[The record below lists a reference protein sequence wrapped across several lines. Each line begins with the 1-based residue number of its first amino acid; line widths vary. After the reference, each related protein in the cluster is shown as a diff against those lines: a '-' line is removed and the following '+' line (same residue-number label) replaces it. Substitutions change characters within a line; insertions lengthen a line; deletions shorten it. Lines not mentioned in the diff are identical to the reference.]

1 MVGILKGKKNKK
13 LPPNPKTFKTIN
25 GSLSMA
31 LTCIQID
38 CQQATSGAKKE
49 VTLLSGIGFIP
60 FGAGFFKQM
69 KIF

>member
-1 MVGILKGKKNKK
+1 
-13 LPPNPKTFKTIN
+13 
-25 GSLSMA
+25 MA